1 LYLDGCLLIGANAKD
16 FFNIVA
22 SKAKELL
29 YKNSSPDDFCR
40 IKVLHFN
47 FGNLT
52 NESLAAIVKA
62 CPMLEELQIKEVKLS
77 RSIRAII
84 FLLN

>member
-1 LYLDGCLLIGANAKD
+1 LYLDGCLLIGGNAKD

-47 FGNLT
+47 SGNLT

-62 CPMLEELQIKEVKLS
+62 CPMLEELQIKEVSLDTQ
-77 RSIRAII
+77 IYDVN
-84 FLLN
+84 FY